1 LQEKSAIIKVVI
13 CLNILYIG
21 GNLRI
26 LREKRKLT
34 QEELGKE
41 IALSASAV
49 SNIENTISFPSIDTL
64 IKCAEFFGVAV
75 DYFLNESNKDLAELE
90 VKAKLTATEE
100 FLRNGENRSL
110 RIIST
115 NKQYRL
121 EESAE
126 ILLYEVKIL

>member
-1 LQEKSAIIKVVI
+1 M
-13 CLNILYIG
+13 YIG

-26 LREKRKLT
+26 LREKRKLA

-41 IALSASAV
+41 IDLSASAV
-49 SNIENTISFPSIDTL
+49 SNIKNTIFFPSIDTL
-64 IKCAEFFGVAV
+64 IKCTEFFGVFV
-75 DYFLNESNKDLAELE
+75 DYFLSESNKDLAKLE
-90 VKAKLTATEE
+90 VKAKLRTAEE

>member
-1 LQEKSAIIKVVI
+1 M
-13 CLNILYIG
+13 NILYIG
-21 GNLRI
+21 GNLRL

-34 QEELGKE
+34 QEELGRE
-41 IALSASAV
+41 LALSASAI

-64 IKCAEFFGVAV
+64 IKFAEFFGVDV
-75 DYFLNESNKDLAELE
+75 DYFLNESNKELAELE
-90 VKAKLTATEE
+90 LKVKLRTTEE

-110 RIIST
+110 RIISQT
-115 NKQYRL
+115 KQYRL

>member
-1 LQEKSAIIKVVI
+1 M
-13 CLNILYIG
+13 NILYIG

-49 SNIENTISFPSIDTL
+49 SNIEKTISFPSIDTL

>member
-1 LQEKSAIIKVVI
+1 M
-13 CLNILYIG
+13 NILHIG

-26 LREKRKLT
+26 LREKRQLT

-64 IKCAEFFGVAV
+64 IKLVEFFEVDV
-75 DYFLNESNKDLAELE
+75 DYFLNESNKELAEIELK
-90 VKAKLTATEE
+90 VKLRTAEE

-110 RIIST
+110 QIISPI
-115 NKQYRL
+115 KQYRL
-121 EESAE
+121 EESEE
-126 ILLYEVKIL
+126 ILLYEVKNL

>member
-1 LQEKSAIIKVVI
+1 M
-13 CLNILYIG
+13 NILYIG

-34 QEELGKE
+34 QEKLGKE

-64 IKCAEFFGVAV
+64 IKCAEFFGVSV
-75 DYFLNESNKDLAELE
+75 DYFLNESNKELAELE
-90 VKAKLTATEE
+90 VKAKLRTAEE

>member
-1 LQEKSAIIKVVI
+1 MDISH
-13 CLNILYIG
+13 IG

-64 IKCAEFFGVAV
+64 VKCAEFFSVSV
-75 DYFLNESNKDLAELE
+75 DYFLNESNKELAELE
-90 VKAKLTATEE
+90 VEAKLRVAEE
-100 FLRNGENRSL
+100 FLKNGENRNL